1 MGTGDD
7 CISIVK
13 DIKNCSN
20 EVRTSYLRQVYF
32 HLLTVI
38 VDKVNNIKYIDI
50 NGPLATEVKMK
61 FDSSE
66 RNLCTKLKLKDIIL
80 KSKSSQP
87 SKAWC
92 SNALRIDRFRLSFSC
107 LLEMIFLD
115 SVNQFGILNTP
126 PHAQGNHLGLE
137 RGICKIGHLC
147 GWPNTAAE

>member
-1 MGTGDD
+1 M
-7 CISIVK
+7 
-13 DIKNCSN
+13 
-20 EVRTSYLRQVYF
+20 RQVYF

-107 LLEMIFLD
+107 LLVED
-115 SVNQFGILNTP
+115 
-126 PHAQGNHLGLE
+126 
-137 RGICKIGHLC
+137 K
-147 GWPNTAAE
+147 